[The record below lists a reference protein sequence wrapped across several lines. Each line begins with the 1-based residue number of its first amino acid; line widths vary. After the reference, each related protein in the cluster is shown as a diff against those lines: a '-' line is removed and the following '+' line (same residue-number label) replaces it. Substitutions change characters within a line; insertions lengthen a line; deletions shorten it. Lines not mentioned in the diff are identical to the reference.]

1 MSALFWNLPESVTT
15 LNSPQGNHR
24 FPQNTVTIFEGA
36 MPWLL
41 VNSAFLVFAAAFPG
55 SGRESPAPAPDS
67 GPPGPAAGGRRWGRR
82 RGSLLTVV
90 PPRVS
95 EQVNYERLQENSLLP
110 TRALRGA

>member
-24 FPQNTVTIFEGA
+24 FPQNAVTVFEGA

-55 SGRESPAPAPDS
+55 SGRVVAARPGLRSSWACSRGQALGVQARVIIDRGFPS
-67 GPPGPAAGGRRWGRR
+67 G
-82 RGSLLTVV
+82 V
-90 PPRVS
+90 
-95 EQVNYERLQENSLLP
+95 
-110 TRALRGA
+110 